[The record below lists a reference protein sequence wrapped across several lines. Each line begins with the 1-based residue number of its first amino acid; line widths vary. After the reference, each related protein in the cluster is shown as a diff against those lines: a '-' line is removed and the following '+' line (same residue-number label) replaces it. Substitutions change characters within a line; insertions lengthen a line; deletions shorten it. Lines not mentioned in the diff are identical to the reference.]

1 MTQMTLQT
9 MTDLLR
15 AARTCRR
22 FVEDTPLP
30 PAALR
35 HIVDAARVASSCVN
49 RQPLRYYTVSDPE
62 IRGRIFPG
70 IRWAGALPDWNGPA
84 EGERPTGYIVI
95 CSAQPANMFVYYD
108 IGIAAQSMQLCAT
121 AMGLG
126 CCMINNF
133 AKDAAREILGIPD
146 TLEVM
151 LLLALGAPREVRR
164 IEDAVAG
171 DSLTYWR
178 DEQNVHHVPKLML
191 DQVLLAEK

>member
-1 MTQMTLQT
+1 MTQTTLQT
-9 MTDLLR
+9 VADLLR

-22 FVEDTPLP
+22 FVEDAPVG

-35 HIVDAARVASSCVN
+35 QIVDAVRVASSCVN

-62 IRGRIFPG
+62 IRGQLFPG
-70 IRWAGALPDWNGPA
+70 IRWAGALPDWDGPT

-95 CSAQPANMFVYYD
+95 CSAQPASMFVHYD

-126 CCMINNF
+126 CCMVNNF
-133 AKDAAREILGIPD
+133 AKDTTREALGIPD
-146 TLEVM
+146 DLEVM
-151 LLLALGAPREVRR
+151 LLLAFGAPLEVRR
-164 IEDAVAG
+164 IEDAGAA
-171 DSLTYWR
+171 DSLKYWR
-178 DEQNVHHVPKLML
+178 DEHNVHHVPKLTL